1 MVTRSLSRSLYG
13 ESKFV
18 KWIGLIIVLAG
29 VFPLSAW
36 LRRNPSRSPKAWML
50 LGILPFLFNVVHLYM
65 AAISWVDWPG
75 YVKGLEFTVSD
86 ALAIALYLSFP
97 ATREPIPFRL
107 SMMLYLIPV
116 LLSATVAEV
125 PLAAVFYCWQLVRM
139 FLVYA
144 VVARGCKDPRVA
156 PAILNGMALGLLMEA
171 AVCIWE
177 RFGLGILQAGGTVG
191 HQNLLGMMSH
201 FVVFPFFALLL
212 AGKGGR
218 LPAAVVLAGLVVEV
232 LTTSRATLGLAAF
245 GYAGVFALS
254 ALRQWTPRKARIL
267 MIAVAAISIAAPI
280 AFMSFENR
288 FATEESSD
296 YDERAAFKR
305 AAAMMLSD
313 HPLGVGANNYV
324 IAANGGGYNHAAGVA
339 SVFGSDSAQVH
350 NIYYLVA
357 AETGYLGIL
366 TFVLLI
372 FRPMSVAFFCSRRN
386 PGDVRG
392 ELLLGLGMAL
402 LTVYLHSWFEW
413 IFITYPSEYMMA
425 MNVGM
430 VAGLAMQ
437 LGYWGRRYPQG
448 AQRQDGA
455 LSTERLWITR

>member
-1 MVTRSLSRSLYG
+1 
-13 ESKFV
+13 V
-18 KWIGLIIVLAG
+18 KWVGLIIVLAA
-29 VFPLSAW
+29 VFPLSDW
-36 LRRNPSRSPKAWML
+36 LRRNPSQSPKVWML
-50 LGILPFLFNVVHLYM
+50 LGIMPFLFNVVHLYM

-75 YVKGLEFTVSD
+75 YVKGLEFTVMD
-86 ALAIALYLSFP
+86 AVAIALYLSFP
-97 ATREPIPFRL
+97 TTRAPLPFRL
-107 SMMLYLIPV
+107 SMALYLLPA

-125 PLAAVFYCWQLVRM
+125 PMAAVFYCWQLVRM

-144 VVARGCKDPRVA
+144 VVARGCNDPRVA
-156 PAILNGMALGLLMEA
+156 PSILNGMALGLVMEA
-171 AVCIWE
+171 GVCIWE

-201 FVVFPFFALLL
+201 FIVFPFFALLL

-218 LPAAVVLAGLVVEV
+218 LPAVVVLAGLIVEV

-245 GYAGVFALS
+245 GYAGVFVLS

-267 MIAVAAISIAAPI
+267 MIAVAMISVAAPI
-280 AFMSFENR
+280 AFLSFENR
-288 FATEESSD
+288 FAAEQSSD
-296 YDERAAFKR
+296 YDERAAFKS

-357 AETGYLGIL
+357 AETGYLGLL

-372 FRPMSVAFFCSRRN
+372 FRPLSVAFLCGWRN
-386 PGDVRG
+386 RADARGD
-392 ELLLGLGMAL
+392 LLLGLGMAL

-413 IFITYPSEYMMA
+413 IFITYPSQYMLTMD
-425 MNVGM
+425 VGM
-430 VAGLAMQ
+430 VAGVAMQ
-437 LGYWGRRYPQG
+437 LGYWGRRSPQPV
-448 AQRQDGA
+448 QRQEGV
-455 LSTERLWITR
+455 LSNKRMWITR